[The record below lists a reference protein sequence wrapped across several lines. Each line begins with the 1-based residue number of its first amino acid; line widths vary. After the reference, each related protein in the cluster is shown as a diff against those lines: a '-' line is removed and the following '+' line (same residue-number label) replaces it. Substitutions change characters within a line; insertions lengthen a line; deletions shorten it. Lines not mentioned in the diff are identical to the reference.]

1 MPAVIAIETLLPVM
15 WPYSLAPQYFFL
27 VCRVFAKS
35 SSLYF
40 ESNLNHV
47 GSKNLQ
53 DKKEV
58 FKLGSR
64 KYISLIPGM
73 LLEGTKHMSMGQ
85 VTVNLLCL
93 QWISIKNHCFRKKGE
108 SS

>member
-1 MPAVIAIETLLPVM
+1 LHD
-15 WPYSLAPQYFFL
+15 SNFFGQ
-27 VCRVFAKS
+27 VFAKP

-47 GSKNLQ
+47 GSKDLQ

-58 FKLGSR
+58 LKLGSR

-73 LLEGTKHMSMGQ
+73 LLEGTQTYVYGPGYS
-85 VTVNLLCL
+85 
-93 QWISIKNHCFRKKGE
+93 E
-108 SS
+108 SVVFTMDFH